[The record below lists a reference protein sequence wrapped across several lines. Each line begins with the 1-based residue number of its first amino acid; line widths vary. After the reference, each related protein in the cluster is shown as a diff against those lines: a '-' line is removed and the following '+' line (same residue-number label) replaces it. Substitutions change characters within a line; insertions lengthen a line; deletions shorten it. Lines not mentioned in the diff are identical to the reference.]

1 MIKTFISK
9 TSMTLNSVL
18 EPKAL
23 FAVGGRNEVGR
34 CKAGSLSMSGVA
46 FWQ

>member
-9 TSMTLNSVL
+9 TSDEANSVL
-18 EPKAL
+18 EPEAL
-23 FAVGGRNEVGR
+23 RAAGGRNEAGR
-34 CKAGSLSMSGVA
+34 CKAEATLMSGVA

>member
-9 TSMTLNSVL
+9 TSDDANSVL

-23 FAVGGRNEVGR
+23 HAVGGRNEAGR
-34 CKAGSLSMSGVA
+34 YKAESTLMSGAA

>member
-9 TSMTLNSVL
+9 TSDDANSVL

-23 FAVGGRNEVGR
+23 YAVGGRNEVGR
-34 CKAGSLSMSGVA
+34 CKAEATLMSGVA